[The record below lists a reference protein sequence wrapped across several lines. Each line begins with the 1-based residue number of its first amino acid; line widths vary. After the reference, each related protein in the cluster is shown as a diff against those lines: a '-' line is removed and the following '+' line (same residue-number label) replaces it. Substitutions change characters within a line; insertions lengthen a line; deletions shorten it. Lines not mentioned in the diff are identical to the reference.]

1 MVKGFSGAV
10 KQINEE
16 ARTVDFTFNS
26 GQIDRDNEIIPA
38 SALQTDEF
46 MRNPVFLWAHRYD
59 EPSIGKVVQ
68 VGAEGDATIGTV
80 QFANTEFAQD
90 IFNLYKGGFLNA
102 VSIGFRPSGW
112 IRNQNNT
119 RTLAAG
125 KLLEVSGVP
134 IPADPGAIRRRL
146 KMLGMELPEAPAE
159 APVQKTLEIKADVP
173 VVSRIVEV
181 LESIDHNIKALLD
194 KGPETKQMEE
204 AAAWLSLK
212 QNLGGK

>member
-1 MVKGFSGAV
+1 MVKGFSGAL

-16 ARTVDFTFNS
+16 AHTIEFTFNS
-26 GQIDRDNEIIPA
+26 GQVDRDNEIIPA

-59 EPSIGKVVQ
+59 QPSIGKVVQ

-80 QFANTEFAQD
+80 QFAPTEFAQD
-90 IFNLYKGGFLNA
+90 IFTLYKGGFLNA

-146 KMLGMELPEAPAE
+146 KMLGMELPEAL
-159 APVQKTLEIKADVP
+159 VQKTLEIKADIP
-173 VVSRIVEV
+173 VVTRIVEM
-181 LESIDHNIKALLD
+181 LESIDANIKALLD
-194 KGPETKQMEE
+194 KGPETKQTEE